1 VQSRVDRKRGFSD
14 KSVYSQNSFRRLQCP
29 QEAEIE
35 VEELFAVLKATGR
48 KALAIIEEIY

>member
-48 KALAIIEEIY
+48 KALAIIEEIF